1 MISRRNFFKIAGLST
16 VALGA
21 GITSGKLNN
30 NSKSIYYSVHGF
42 IPADEQIL
50 SKIISSFRN
59 KVKSNSDPVLMADS
73 NLSPIINKI
82 DLSSRKENFSNK
94 GIVTYRIKRLQDE
107 VDSDLIFSDSNNSV
121 FSIDD
126 LNFALFNLRNE
137 IKNRKAE
144 YLFTAEYKE
153 SDFFSSLLNSGKKEL
168 LIENEKGLV
177 DRISLAKNYKNISV
191 DGLIAKTGL
200 TLSDGIVRVHSS
212 SCKNGICKHSVAAAE
227 GDVIACAP
235 NKLLVR
241 IVTA

>member
-21 GITSGKLNN
+21 GITTGKLSN
-30 NSKSIYYSVHGF
+30 NSKINYYSIHGF

-59 KVKSNSDPVLMADS
+59 KVKSNSDPVLIADS
-73 NLSPIINKI
+73 NFNAVINKL

-94 GIVTYRIKRLQDE
+94 GIVTYRIKKLKDE

-121 FSIDD
+121 YSIDE

-153 SDFFSSLLNSGKKEL
+153 SDFFSTLLHSGKKEL

-177 DRISLAKNYKNISV
+177 DKISLEKNFKNISV
-191 DGLIAKTGL
+191 DGVIGKTGL
-200 TLSDGIVRVHSS
+200 TLHDGIVRVHSS
-212 SCKNGICKHSVAAAE
+212 SCKNGICKHSLAAAE

>member
-21 GITSGKLNN
+21 GITAGKLSS
-30 NSKSIYYSVHGF
+30 NSKSVYYSIHGF

-50 SKIISSFRN
+50 SKVISSFRN
-59 KVKSNSDPVLMADS
+59 KVKSSSEPVLITDS
-73 NLSPIINKI
+73 GLSDVVNKI
-82 DLSSRKENFSNK
+82 DLSSRKEIFSNK
-94 GIVTYRIKRLQDE
+94 GVITYRVKRLQHS
-107 VDSDLIFSDSNNSV
+107 VDSDLIFCDSNNSV
-121 FSIDD
+121 YSIDD
-126 LNFALFNLRNE
+126 LNFSLFNLRNE

-153 SDFFSSLLNSGKKEL
+153 SDFFSSLLHSGKKEL
-168 LIENEKGLV
+168 EIENEKGLAE
-177 DRISLAKNYKNISV
+177 RISLDKNYKNISV
-191 DGLIAKTGL
+191 DGVIGKTRL
-200 TLSDGIVRVHSS
+200 TLQNGIVRVHSA
-212 SCKNGICKHSVAAAE
+212 SCKNGICKHSLAAAE